1 MLIVALFVFVVWIAS
16 VCLHEFGHA
25 LVAYWGGD
33 RSVKDK
39 GYLTLNP
46 LKYTDVG
53 TSLVMPL
60 IFLMLGGIPLPGAAV
75 YIDASKLRGRLWKSA
90 VSLAGPLMTALVALV
105 LALPFWLDWAP
116 ASPTGGWSLP
126 DLLRSPLPFSPL
138 WAALAFLVTLEVA
151 GVLINLLPVP
161 PLDGY
166 GILEPWLPETLRHQ
180 VNRWSRYSMIALF
193 GVLWTVP
200 AANRALWAGV
210 DAIASWLGVPAELS
224 WLGYSL
230 FRQWGTI
237 LLLGALVVAAIV
249 MRRSPQ
255 FQNSAHYWG
264 GSTGKR
270 DPSLDRFH
278 ASAQYLNYLVE
289 QQRYDRAIALC
300 DQAIKSAPHR
310 YEPWQTK
317 GNIFLKAERYAEAL
331 AAYDQAIALEPDF
344 YGGYHGRALALQ
356 QLQQPQAALVS
367 FDDALQRYEAD
378 PSLWSNRGSLL
389 YELQRY
395 EDTID
400 CYTHAIALEPDN
412 ALFHYNLACCHA
424 LLGDSETAL
433 DCLNRAIA
441 LNDLYRAIAKTDPD
455 FNTLHQTP
463 TFQALMRDT

>member
-1 MLIVALFVFVVWIAS
+1 MFIVALFVFVVWIAS

-33 RSVKDK
+33 RSVKEK

-75 YIDASKLRGRLWKSA
+75 YIDPSKLRGRLWKSA

-105 LALPFWLDWAP
+105 LALPFLLRWAP
-116 ASPTGGWSLP
+116 GSTSGSWEQS
-126 DLLRSPLPFSPL
+126 DLLRSPQTSWIWP
-138 WAALAFLVTLEVA
+138 ALAFLVTLEVA

-166 GILEPWLPETLRHQ
+166 GILEPWLPERLRRQ
-180 VNRWSRYSMIALF
+180 INRWSRYSMIALF

-200 AANRALWAGV
+200 AANRALWRGV
-210 DAIASWLGVPAELS
+210 DAIALTLGVPSDLS

-237 LLLGALVVAAIV
+237 LLLGALAIAAIV

-255 FQNSAHYWG
+255 FQNSTQYWG
-264 GSTGKR
+264 GGKSGSDR
-270 DPSLDRFH
+270 SLDRFH
-278 ASAQYLNYLVE
+278 ASAQYLDYLIE
-289 QQRYDRAIALC
+289 RQRYDQAIALC
-300 DQAIKSAPHR
+300 DQAIKGAPHR
-310 YEPWQTK
+310 YEPWQSK
-317 GNIFLKAERYAEAL
+317 GNILLKAERYDEAL

-344 YGGYHGRALALQ
+344 YGGYHGRALALK
-356 QLQQPQAALVS
+356 QLQRPQDALDS
-367 FDDALQRYEAD
+367 FDEALQRYESD
-378 PSLWSNRGSLL
+378 PNLWSDRGSLL

-400 CYTHAIALEPDN
+400 CYVHVLALEPEN
-412 ALFHYNLACCHA
+412 ALGYYNLACCHA
-424 LLGDSETAL
+424 LLGHSETAL
-433 DCLNRAIA
+433 DFLKQAIA
-441 LNDLYRAIAKTDPD
+441 LNELYRAIAKTDSD
-455 FNTLHQTP
+455 FDTLRQTEAFQTLIVP
-463 TFQALMRDT
+463 T

>member
-75 YIDASKLRGRLWKSA
+75 YIDSSKLRGRLWKSA
-90 VSLAGPLMTALVALV
+90 VSLAGPLMTAMVAVV
-105 LALPFWLDWAP
+105 LATPFWLGT
-116 ASPTGGWSLP
+116 ASGRTGWNEAQA
-126 DLLRSPLPFSPL
+126 DLLRSPQTSWIWP
-138 WAALAFLVTLEVA
+138 ALAFLVTLEVA

-166 GILEPWLPETLRHQ
+166 GILEPWLPETVRRRLH
-180 VNRWSRYSMIALF
+180 RWSRYSMIALF
-193 GVLWTVP
+193 GILWTVP
-200 AANRALWAGV
+200 AANRVLWGGV
-210 DAIASWLGVPAELS
+210 DAIATRLGVPAELS

-237 LLLGALVVAAIV
+237 LLLGALMIAAIV

-255 FQNSAHYWG
+255 FQHSAQYWG
-264 GSTGKR
+264 GGLKKN
-270 DPSLDRFH
+270 DHSLDRFY

-300 DQAIKSAPHR
+300 DQAIKGAPHR

-344 YGGYHGRALALQ
+344 YGGYHGRALSLK
-356 QLQQPQAALVS
+356 QLQQPQDALDS
-367 FDDALQRYEAD
+367 FDEALRRYEAD
-378 PSLWSNRGSLL
+378 PSLWSDRGSLL

-424 LLGDSETAL
+424 LLGHPETAL
-433 DCLNRAIA
+433 DWLKQAIA

-455 FNTLHQTP
+455 FNTLHQNP
-463 TFQALMRDT
+463 TFQSLMLGA

>member
-60 IFLMLGGIPLPGAAV
+60 VFLMLGGIPLPGAAV
-75 YIDASKLRGRLWKSA
+75 YIDSSKLRGRLWKSA
-90 VSLAGPLMTALVALV
+90 VSLAGPLMTAMVALV
-105 LALPFWLDWAP
+105 LAIPFWLGWAP
-116 ASPTGGWSLP
+116 GSTSWDGA
-126 DLLRSPLPFSPL
+126 DLLRSPQAMWIWP
-138 WAALAFLVTLEVA
+138 ALAFLVTLEIA
-151 GVLINLLPVP
+151 GVVINLLPVP

-166 GILEPWLPETLRHQ
+166 GILEPWLPETMRRQL
-180 VNRWSRYSMIALF
+180 NRWSRYSMIVLF
-193 GVLWTVP
+193 GILWTVP
-200 AANRALWAGV
+200 AANRALWGGV
-210 DAIASWLGVPAELS
+210 DAIARQMGVPTELS

-230 FRQWGTI
+230 FRQWGTV
-237 LLLGALVVAAIV
+237 LLLGALAIAAIV

-255 FQNSAHYWG
+255 FQNSAQYWG
-264 GSTGKR
+264 GGMGKR
-270 DPSLDRFH
+270 DHSLDRFY

-289 QQRYDRAIALC
+289 QQRYDSAIALC

-310 YEPWQTK
+310 YEPWQSK
-317 GNIFLKAERYAEAL
+317 GNILLEAERYTEAL

-344 YGGYHGRALALQ
+344 YGGYHGRALALRNLQ
-356 QLQQPQAALVS
+356 QLPAALAA
-367 FDDALQRYEAD
+367 FDDALQRDASD
-378 PSLWSNRGSLL
+378 PNLWSDRGSLL

-424 LLGDSETAL
+424 LLGHAETAL
-433 DCLNRAIA
+433 DYLKQAIA
-441 LNDLYRAIAKTDPD
+441 LNNLYRAIAKTDPD
-455 FNTLHQTP
+455 FNTLHQNP
-463 TFQALMRDT
+463 TFQSLILGA